1 VAFQLGGLMVGRYIL
16 RLPTLVYMSVEE
28 LAAAVAPTLQR
39 YIDGPVDGVGSADE
53 EQKRLPDN
61 GC

>member
-1 VAFQLGGLMVGRYIL
+1 MVGRYIL
-16 RLPTLVYMSVEE
+16 RLPTLVDMSVEE